1 MAGST
6 WHDVVAAAQG
16 RYDMKQRHQR
26 QLPVSVVGLLLA
38 GVSAASLSAS
48 ASLAATPPDPAAA
61 CAKLAT
67 LAGFPVAPTQIPLA
81 KFGPGGTSTH
91 ARALPDHCQGQG

>member
-1 MAGST
+1 
-6 WHDVVAAAQG
+6 
-16 RYDMKQRHQR
+16 MKRRHLR
-26 QLPVSVVGLLLA
+26 QLPVSVVGSLLV

-67 LAGFPVAPTQIPLA
+67 LTGFPVAPTQITLA
-81 KFGPGGTSTH
+81 KFIAGGTT
-91 ARALPDHCQGQG
+91 